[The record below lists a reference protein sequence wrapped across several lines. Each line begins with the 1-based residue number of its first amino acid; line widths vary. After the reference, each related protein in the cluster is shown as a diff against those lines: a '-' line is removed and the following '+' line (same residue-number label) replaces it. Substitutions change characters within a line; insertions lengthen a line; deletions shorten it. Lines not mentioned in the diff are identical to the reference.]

1 MKNFILIVIIFIVS
15 FSAANA
21 QPKKMTDE
29 LKKIRKEKYLENV
42 SVDDATA
49 DRYFELFDENFLA
62 VKKLSKQK
70 KENMEYIE
78 KNVDAAD
85 VSAKIE
91 EILDIDS
98 KIVEKKKDLY
108 TQLKTFLSPK
118 QIAQSIIFQLK
129 FNKELKNQIDKR
141 KDKRRKEER

>member
-15 FSAANA
+15 FSAADA

-62 VKKLSKQK
+62 VKKLIKQK
-70 KENMEYIE
+70 KDNMEYIE
-78 KNVDAAD
+78 KNIDAAD
-85 VSAKIE
+85 VSVKIE

-108 TQLKTFLSPK
+108 AQLKTFLSPK
-118 QIAQSIIFQLK
+118 QIAQSIIFQMK

-141 KDKRRKEER
+141 KDKRPKEER

>member
-108 TQLKTFLSPK
+108 NQLKTFLSPK

>member
-21 QPKKMTDE
+21 QPKKMTEE

>member
-15 FSAANA
+15 FSAVNA

-78 KNVDAAD
+78 KNIEAAD
-85 VSAKIE
+85 VSARIE

>member
-78 KNVDAAD
+78 KNIEAAD
-85 VSAKIE
+85 VSARIE

>member
-78 KNVDAAD
+78 KNIEAAD
-85 VSAKIE
+85 VSSRIE

>member
-1 MKNFILIVIIFIVS
+1 MS
-15 FSAANA
+15 
-21 QPKKMTDE
+21 DE

-62 VKKLSKQK
+62 VKKLNKQK

-78 KNVDAAD
+78 KNIEAAD
-85 VSAKIE
+85 VSARIE
-91 EILDIDS
+91 EILEIDS
-98 KIVEKKKDLY
+98 KIVEKKKDLF

>member
-78 KNVDAAD
+78 KNIDAAD
-85 VSAKIE
+85 VSARIE